1 MQINQ
6 TKIEVVRGAV
16 QAQDVDAI
24 VNAANTAMRGGGGV
38 DGVIHKAAGKD
49 LMTELIQ
56 VAPDG
61 AKVGEVVVTG
71 AHALPQ
77 KHIFHVAGPYWNN
90 GKSGE
95 ADKLAACYRNCL
107 DAAEKLG
114 LESMAFCSISTG
126 VYRFPI
132 ELAAPEAVQTVT
144 DWLTAH
150 PETSLRRIV
159 FAMYGADEFDVFT
172 AALVARENS

>member
-1 MQINQ
+1 MKINQ
-6 TKIEVVRGAV
+6 TIVEVVRGGV
-16 QAQDVDAI
+16 QTQSVDAI
-24 VNAANTAMRGGGGV
+24 VNAANTKMQGGGGV
-38 DGVIHKAAGKD
+38 DGAIHRAAGKA
-49 LMTELIQ
+49 LMTELRQ

-77 KHIFHVAGPYWNN
+77 KHIFHVAGPYWSN

-132 ELAAPEAVQTVT
+132 ELAAPLAVQTVT
-144 DWLTAH
+144 DWLDAH

-159 FAMYGADEFDVFT
+159 FAMFGAGEFDVFS
-172 AALVARENS
+172 AALAAQENS